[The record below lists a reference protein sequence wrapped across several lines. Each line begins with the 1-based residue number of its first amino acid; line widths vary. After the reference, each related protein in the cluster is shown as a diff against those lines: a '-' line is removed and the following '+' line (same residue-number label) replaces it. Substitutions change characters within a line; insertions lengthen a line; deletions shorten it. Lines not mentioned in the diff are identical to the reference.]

1 MGAPRDLALGPSC
14 RSSQL
19 IPASVPSHS
28 RTQHTSGE
36 QGEMPSG
43 NALGPWRPSHS
54 DSLIWVSRWYEE
66 DDSEVAISAS
76 ASVSFYEQGV
86 MPCSQGSCEHQV
98 WGRRWNASNGDRQL
112 GVPVEGLKSWFSF
125 HRNATISPCY
135 LDTYC
140 GKYFYCGIYSNVE
153 LDTII
158 IKITIESLSCARHCF
173 ECIILL
179 NPSIFIT
186 SVL

>member
-1 MGAPRDLALGPSC
+1 MSIKCEDAGETPAMGT
-14 RSSQL
+14 SSW
-19 IPASVPSHS
+19 
-28 RTQHTSGE
+28 E
-36 QGEMPSG
+36 
-43 NALGPWRPSHS
+43 
-54 DSLIWVSRWYEE
+54 
-66 DDSEVAISAS
+66 
-76 ASVSFYEQGV
+76 
-86 MPCSQGSCEHQV
+86 SQ
-98 WGRRWNASNGDRQL
+98 
-112 GVPVEGLKSWFSF
+112 WFSF

>member
-1 MGAPRDLALGPSC
+1 M
-14 RSSQL
+14 
-19 IPASVPSHS
+19 
-28 RTQHTSGE
+28 
-36 QGEMPSG
+36 
-43 NALGPWRPSHS
+43 
-54 DSLIWVSRWYEE
+54 
-66 DDSEVAISAS
+66 
-76 ASVSFYEQGV
+76 
-86 MPCSQGSCEHQV
+86 
-98 WGRRWNASNGDRQL
+98 
-112 GVPVEGLKSWFSF
+112 EGLKSWFSF